1 MVTHPMKP
9 GTYTVSSGYGSRW
22 GAFHAGLDFACPVG
36 TPIYAP
42 ADGVVVQGK
51 DRAQGS
57 VSGFGSWIWL
67 DCQASVG
74 KDFIFGHVHH
84 PGILV
89 KAGDRVK
96 AGQQIGVSG
105 NEGKTTGPHVHAEVW
120 GSPGRTGG
128 RHQDPAPYFTGA
140 TAPGGTTTK
149 TGATVSTLYGID
161 VSEWQDGLY
170 LAGTGVD
177 FCVIRLAFGASKAD
191 RCAASHAKDW
201 KTTGKPVSYYHYLTP
216 WDAIAA
222 QADLVKRQ
230 WDACGR
236 GGGVWIDV
244 EEPGI
249 TRAQVVAFR
258 DALRSRGVT
267 VIGAYSR
274 ANFWESLPGGEPTA
288 AEGGGAIWVS
298 HYGQQ
303 PYGPIRSIYPGD
315 TASQWSYPLGDRKPD
330 LWQWT
335 DRATVPGWTS
345 GVDANAYRGSV
356 ESLRALFTGGESA
369 TTSEEDDM
377 FTDSD
382 RAALLDCRAMLQTLC
397 AQDMGDANITGPY
410 GGWPQTGGRTRTDTL
425 AAIAAKLGVPGTTDT
440 KEN

>member
-1 MVTHPMKP
+1 MKP

-128 RHQDPAPYFTGA
+128 KHQDPAPYFTGA
-140 TAPGGTTTK
+140 TAPGGTTTT
-149 TGATVSTLYGID
+149 TGGSVSTIFGVD
-161 VSEWQDGLY
+161 VSYFQNGMSLAQAKREGMSFAIIRTNDGTFRDPCYRSHMQDAESAGLVTAAYAY
-170 LAGTGVD
+170 LRNPAEGSTIRQQVNTMVSVMGDLKRPVWMDCENAAGLSAAHIRE
-177 FCVIRLAFGASKAD
+177 FKRLAE
-191 RCAASHAKDW
+191 AA
-201 KTTGKPVSYYHYLTP
+201 
-216 WDAIAA
+216 
-222 QADLVKRQ
+222 
-230 WDACGR
+230 
-236 GGGVWIDV
+236 GV
-244 EEPGI
+244 
-249 TRAQVVAFR
+249 R
-258 DALRSRGVT
+258 
-267 VIGAYSR
+267 VIGAYSYVPW
-274 ANFWESLPGGEPTA
+274 WENSVIGGEPDSH
-288 AEGGGAIWVS
+288 EFGKFWVA
-298 HYGQQ
+298 G
-303 PYGPIRSIYPGD
+303 YPGGTGTPAQIYRRNGGD
-315 TASQWSYPLGDRKPD
+315 GARQWSYPLGNQLPAV
-330 LWQWT
+330 WQFT
-335 DRATVPGWTS
+335 DRGTVCGRQ
-345 GVDANAYRGSV
+345 VDCNAFRGSV
-356 ESLRALFTGGESA
+356 SELRAIFYGGSA
-369 TTSEEDDM
+369 ATSEEDDM

-397 AQDMGDANITGPY
+397 AQDMGDANITGPF
-410 GGWPQTGGRTRTDTL
+410 GGWQQTGGRTRTDTL

-440 KEN
+440 KEK